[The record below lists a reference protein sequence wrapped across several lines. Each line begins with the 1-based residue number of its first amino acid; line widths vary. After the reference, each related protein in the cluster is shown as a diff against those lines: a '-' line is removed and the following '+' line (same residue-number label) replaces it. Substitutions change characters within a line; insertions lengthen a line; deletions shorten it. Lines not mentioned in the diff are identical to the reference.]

1 MVDLLKQSTA
11 ITVKLGPFVDETDGY
26 TAETA
31 LTIGQADIRLSK
43 NGGDFAQTNDATGA
57 THDESGWYGLPLDS
71 TDTGTLGRLTVYVH
85 ESGARPVWREFMVVP
100 ANVYDSFI
108 SGSDY
113 LQTDVQEIEGSDAT
127 NQINAEVVDTLATD
141 TYAELGSVPA
151 ATSSLKDKI
160 NWLFAL
166 ARNKLTQTTTTQT
179 LRDDGDSGN
188 IGTAAVSDDGTTATR
203 GEWT

>member
-100 ANVYDSFI
+100 ANVYDSLI

-141 TYAELGSVPA
+141 TYAEPGSVPA